1 MSTLG
6 YVRVSTVDQSTQL
19 QRDAL
24 DKWASSNGVKLN
36 IYSDKFTGRTM
47 NRPGW
52 NELWCA
58 VESGKVDCIVVWK
71 LDRLGRTALELLQ
84 LFNYLIDNNI
94 SLVSITDGLDL
105 GTPNGRLMARML
117 AAFAEFDNE
126 IRKERQLA
134 GIEAKRD
141 PLTGQLPWKS
151 GRKQG
156 YAKRDWKQA
165 VRLRE
170 KGLTYPEVAQAMGV
184 SVSTV
189 KNYLQKAKLE
199 AAVEF
204 GQ

>member
-1 MSTLG
+1 MKTVG

-24 DKWASSNGVKLN
+24 DKWAAHADVDLKV
-36 IYSDKFTGRTM
+36 YSDKFTGRTM

-52 NELWCA
+52 NDLWFA
-58 VESGKVDCIVVWK
+58 VESGEVERIVVWK

-84 LFNYLIDNNI
+84 LFNYLIENNI

-156 YAKRDWKQA
+156 YTKRDWKQA

-184 SVSTV
+184 SVSTI

-199 AAVEF
+199 AAV
-204 GQ
+204 